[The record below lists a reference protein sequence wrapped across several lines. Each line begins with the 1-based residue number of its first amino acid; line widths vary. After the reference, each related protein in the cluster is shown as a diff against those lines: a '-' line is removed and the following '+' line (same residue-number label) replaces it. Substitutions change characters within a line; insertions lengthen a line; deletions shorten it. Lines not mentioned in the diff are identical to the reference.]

1 MNFIDSQT
9 IEVVN
14 HLDSDEDIENDD
26 DSWDEME
33 EDGQAEPTKCLF
45 CDTVESSIEKA
56 VEHLDQQHQLNL
68 NAVKLKFNLDQYSYI
83 KVRLTGN
90 RTKFVQKL

>member
-1 MNFIDSQT
+1 MNKRNRT
-9 IEVVN
+9 EIEVVN
-14 HLDSDEDIENDD
+14 NIDSDDNDDD

-45 CDTVESSIEKA
+45 CDTIESSIEKA
-56 VEHLDQQHQLNL
+56 IEHLDQQHQLNL

-83 KVRLTGN
+83 KVRSMEP
-90 RTKFVQKL
+90 KFFQQHF